1 MPDIRGLI
9 FDVDGVIADTA
20 EFHYQSWKQLAE
32 EEGVDF
38 TRADNERLRG
48 VTRDVSL
55 SRFTEGLT
63 LDDDTRRAWFQRKDD
78 YFHQRMD
85 TLQPG
90 DELPGVIRLLDEADA
105 AGMPVGAGSASRNAR
120 RVLNRLNLL
129 ERFDAIGDGY
139 TVANSKPAPDIFVW
153 VAGALGLSPR
163 HVLVIEDSKAGVQ
176 AALTGGFY
184 VVSVGDSA
192 GDAAH
197 VVLPDLSEMSLAALL
212 AKLPDSRPVT
222 DSGE

>member
-32 EEGVDF
+32 EENVPF
-38 TRADNERLRG
+38 TREDNERLRG

-55 SRFTEGLT
+55 SRFTEGLS
-63 LDDDTRRAWFQRKDD
+63 LDDDVRQAWFQRKNE
-78 YFHQRMD
+78 YFHERMD
-85 TLQPG
+85 DLQPG
-90 DELPGVIRLLDEADA
+90 DELPGVLRLLDEADA

-120 RVLNRLNLL
+120 RVLGKLNLL

-139 TVANSKPAPDIFVW
+139 TVSNSKPAPDIFLW
-153 VAGALGLSPR
+153 VAGALGLSPC
-163 HVLVIEDSKAGVQ
+163 HLLVIEDSQAGVQ

-184 VVSVGDSA
+184 VVGVGEAA
-192 GDAAH
+192 GNQAH
-197 VVLPDLSEMSLAALL
+197 LTLPDLSGLSLAALIDR
-212 AKLPDSRPVT
+212 LPDTP
-222 DSGE
+222 